1 MIFLDTLPKVA
12 YQLLS
17 VAVAVAVA
25 VAVGVLIVCVDFV
38 FCILIVWWRLV

>member
-12 YQLLS
+12 YQLLF
-17 VAVAVAVA
+17 VAVAVA

>member
-17 VAVAVAVA
+17 VAVAVA

>member
-12 YQLLS
+12 YQLLF
-17 VAVAVAVA
+17 VAVA